1 MRKREEKSEGKS
13 EEKLTE
19 MEYKVFN
26 LIKENPAV
34 TYAYITDKAG
44 VGETSV
50 YKIIKSLKDKGWIK
64 RNNGRK
70 CGNRNN
76 GRKCGNWVIMKKITD
91 TEIIR

>member
-1 MRKREEKSEGKS
+1 M
-13 EEKLTE
+13 
-19 MEYKVFN
+19 FN

-70 CGNRNN
+70 CGN
-76 GRKCGNWVIMKKITD
+76 WVIMKK
-91 TEIIR
+91 

>member
-1 MRKREEKSEGKS
+1 MRKSEEKS

-34 TYAYITDKAG
+34 TYAYITEKAG

-50 YKIIKSLKDKGWIK
+50 YKIIKTLKDKGWI
-64 RNNGRK
+64 R
-70 CGNRNN
+70 RNN
-76 GRKCGNWVIMKKITD
+76 GRKCGNWVIMKK
-91 TEIIR
+91 

>member
-1 MRKREEKSEGKS
+1 MRKREEKS

-26 LIKENPAV
+26 LIKENQAV

-64 RNNGRK
+64 RSLKDKGWIK
-70 CGNRNN
+70 RNN
-76 GRKCGNWVIMKKITD
+76 GRKCGNWVIMKK
-91 TEIIR
+91 

>member
-1 MRKREEKSEGKS
+1 MRKRVRKSLLRWNIRCLILKREEKS

-34 TYAYITDKAG
+34 TYAYITDKTG

-70 CGNRNN
+70 CGN
-76 GRKCGNWVIMKKITD
+76 WVIMKK
-91 TEIIR
+91 